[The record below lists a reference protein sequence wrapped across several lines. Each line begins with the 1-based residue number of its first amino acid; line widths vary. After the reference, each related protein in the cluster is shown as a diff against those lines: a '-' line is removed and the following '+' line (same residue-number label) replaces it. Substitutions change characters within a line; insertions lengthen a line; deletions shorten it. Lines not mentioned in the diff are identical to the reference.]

1 MTRAGVLANWNGHAT
16 DRACTGDED
25 VLADEIESQ
34 SGVDGI
40 AKRIEA
46 GKDIQRNGRIGVPC
60 ISRGNGDEFGPG
72 TGAINADALRVRT
85 KMTTAGETIPAM
97 SAGDVAFPDDEVAFG
112 KSAHICSH
120 RCDLTDK
127 FVADCHRHGN
137 GLLRP
142 IIPIINVNISAAD

>member
-1 MTRAGVLANWNGHAT
+1 MFGK
-16 DRACTGDED
+16 
-25 VLADEIESQ
+25 IS
-34 SGVDGI
+34 
-40 AKRIEA
+40 AKA
-46 GKDIQRNGRIGVPC
+46 LGFPD
-60 ISRGNGDEFGPG
+60 ISRQTSKPSFIPSCFIASASFSVR
-72 TGAINADALRVRT
+72 TSSANADALRVRT